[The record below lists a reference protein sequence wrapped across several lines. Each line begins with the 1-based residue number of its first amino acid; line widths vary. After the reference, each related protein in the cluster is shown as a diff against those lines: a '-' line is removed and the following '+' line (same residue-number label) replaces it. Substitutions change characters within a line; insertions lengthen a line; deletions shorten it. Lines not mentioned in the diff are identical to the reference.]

1 MLKLKITFTSLPST
15 QPSHTHLSHPM
26 STINHTRWLA
36 RPLKVAGVGLMA
48 SAFLG
53 ALVSLAG
60 RPIPS
65 ESVTMLHGEVPEP
78 QWWLSP

>member
-1 MLKLKITFTSLPST
+1 
-15 QPSHTHLSHPM
+15 M
-26 STINHTRWLA
+26 SIINHTRWLA

-60 RPIPS
+60 RPTPS
-65 ESVTMLHGEVPEP
+65 ESLTMLHGEVPEP